1 MENENF
7 PLMKCVQKSGIYTW
21 WRALVSL
28 TLYRRRKRKLTSFL
42 NFPRAYSEQGRK
54 EPDVDSLHILPVKYF
69 TITHENHFKD
79 SRRMKEKTS
88 MFAPFIWSVVILDVS
103 FFPSIACKIPFLDSS
118 MKYFSYTLS
127 WLLPE
132 DFCFSNDCWHTKTIN
147 QVPGL
152 SSQWRRFS
160 AYCWRCLTGGRQFSL
175 PCTMA
180 WKRTGFKS

>member
-103 FFPSIACKIPFLDSS
+103 FSPSIACKIPFLDSS

-132 DFCFSNDCWHTKTIN
+132 NLRHCEDK
-147 QVPGL
+147 PGTWFIVFVCQQSL
-152 SSQWRRFS
+152 EKQKSS
-160 AYCWRCLTGGRQFSL
+160 GRSQD
-175 PCTMA
+175 
-180 WKRTGFKS
+180 RV